1 MNEQVE
7 TYPLPAERTA
17 AQRAYRHRSKKM
29 NIGTM
34 LIVVGL
40 TIGAVI
46 FALPFIWM
54 VLTSLKTDRQIRT
67 IPLILW
73 PDPVVFDPYVRAWV
87 EANFSRFTLNSMIVA
102 TAAAVSNALL
112 SALMG
117 YTLARMHFRGR
128 NVIFTLILST
138 LMIPVQIAFIP
149 LFLIVARMPLTGGNN
164 IFGQGGSGLLDTYFG
179 LLAPHVVTAFG
190 IFLMRQFMMGFPS
203 ELEDAARVDGAS
215 EFMIFW
221 RIMLPLSVPAL
232 ITLFLLHFTGVWNDL
247 LWPLVVT
254 NSEAMRTLPLGLT
267 QLRGALYTEWN
278 MVMAGTAISV
288 IPTIIIFIIGQRYF
302 QRSIAITGIK

>member
-1 MNEQVE
+1 MS
-7 TYPLPAERTA
+7 T
-17 AQRAYRHRSKKM
+17 
-29 NIGTM
+29 I
-34 LIVVGL
+34 LIVL
-40 TIGAVI
+40 FLSIGAII
-46 FALPFIWM
+46 FAAPFFWM
-54 VLTSLKTDRQIRT
+54 VLTSIKTDRQVRT
-67 IPLILW
+67 IPLLLW
-73 PDPVVFDPYVRAWV
+73 PNPVIFEPYVRAWV
-87 EANFSRFTLNSMIVA
+87 GANFSRYTMNSMIVA
-102 TAAAVSNALL
+102 SAAAVSNALL

-117 YTLARMHFRGR
+117 YTLARLRFRGK
-128 NVIFTLILST
+128 NLIFTLILST
-138 LMIPVQIAFIP
+138 IMVPAQIAFIP
-149 LFLIVARMPLTGGNN
+149 MFLLVARIPLFGGNT
-164 IFGQGGSGLLDTYFG
+164 ILGQGGSGLLDTYFG
-179 LLAPHVVTAFG
+179 LMAPHIVTAFG
-190 IFLMRQFMMGFPS
+190 VFLMRQFMLGFPS

-254 NSEAMRTLPLGLT
+254 NSESMRTLPLGLT
-267 QLRGALYTEWN
+267 QLRGAQYTEWN

>member
-1 MNEQVE
+1 MPSLS
-7 TYPLPAERTA
+7 T
-17 AQRAYRHRSKKM
+17 S
-29 NIGTM
+29 
-34 LIVVGL
+34 LIVVAL
-40 TIGAVI
+40 SIGALI
-46 FALPFIWM
+46 FAAPFFWM
-54 VLTSLKTDRQIRT
+54 VMTSIKTDRQVRT

-73 PDPVVFDPYVRAWV
+73 PDPIIWEAYSRAWV
-87 EANFSRFTLNSMIVA
+87 GANFSRYTFNSMIVA
-102 TAAAVSNALL
+102 SAAAASNALL

-117 YTLARMHFRGR
+117 YTLARMRFRGK

-138 LMIPVQIAFIP
+138 IMVPAQIAFIP
-149 LFLIVARMPLTGGNN
+149 MFLLVARMPLAGGNN
-164 IFGQGGSGLLDTYFG
+164 ILGQGGSGLLDTYFG
-179 LLAPHVVTAFG
+179 LMAPHVVTAFG
-190 IFLMRQFMMGFPS
+190 VFLMRQFMLGFPT

-267 QLRGALYTEWN
+267 QLRGSQYTEWN

>member
-1 MNEQVE
+1 MSEQTSRSSV
-7 TYPLPAERTA
+7 PLPHTPSAAIPPRRFRTVSLA
-17 AQRAYRHRSKKM
+17 TA
-29 NIGTM
+29 
-34 LIVVGL
+34 LIFIAL
-40 TIGAVI
+40 SIGAVI
-46 FALPFIWM
+46 FALPFVWM
-54 VLTSLKTDRQIRT
+54 ILTSLKTDRQVRT

-73 PDPVVFDPYVRAWV
+73 PDPMIIEPYTRAWV
-87 EANFSRFTLNSMIVA
+87 EANFSRYTMNSLVVSTI
-102 TAAAVSNALL
+102 AASSNALL

-117 YTLARMHFRGR
+117 YTLARMRFRGR
-128 NVIFTLILST
+128 NVVFTLVLST

-149 LFLIVARMPLTGGNN
+149 MFLIVARMPLLGGNN
-164 IFGQGGSGLLDTYFG
+164 LFGQGGSGLLDTYAG

-190 IFLMRQFMMGFPS
+190 IFLMRQFMLGFPS

-267 QLRGALYTEWN
+267 QLRGVLYTEWN
-278 MVMAGTAISV
+278 LVMAGTAISV
-288 IPTIIIFIIGQRYF
+288 IPTIILFMIGQRYF
-302 QRSIAITGIK
+302 QRSIVITGMK

>member
-1 MNEQVE
+1 MSEQVKQHPFSQ
-7 TYPLPAERTA
+7 TQPA
-17 AQRAYRHRSKKM
+17 AQRAGVRRSKAL
-29 NIGTM
+29 NVGT
-34 LIVVGL
+34 LAVVAAL
-40 TIGAVI
+40 TIGAII

-73 PDPVVFDPYVRAWV
+73 PQPFVFEPYVNAWV
-87 EANFSRFTLNSMIVA
+87 GANFSRYTLNSMIVA
-102 TAAAVSNALL
+102 TTAAVMNALL

-128 NVIFTLILST
+128 NLIFSLILAT
-138 LMIPVQIAFIP
+138 LMVPVQIAFIP
-149 LFLIVARMPLTGGNN
+149 MFLIAARMPLLGGNN
-164 IFGQGGSGLLDTYFG
+164 ILGQGGSGLLDTYAG

-203 ELEDAARVDGAS
+203 ELEDAARVDGAT

-221 RIMLPLSVPAL
+221 RIMLPLSAPAL
-232 ITLFLLHFTGVWNDL
+232 VTLFLLHFTGVWNDL

-267 QLRGALYTEWN
+267 QLRGALYTKWN

-288 IPTIIIFIIGQRYF
+288 IPTIVIFLIGQRYF

>member
-1 MNEQVE
+1 MSEQAAKH
-7 TYPLPAERTA
+7 PLSTTQQGKRSTA
-17 AQRAYRHRSKKM
+17 RRRSSAP
-29 NIGTM
+29 NIGTL
-34 LIVVGL
+34 LIVACL
-40 TIGAVI
+40 TIGAII

-73 PDPVVFDPYVRAWV
+73 PDPFVFEPYVKAWV
-87 EANFSRFTLNSMIVA
+87 GANFSQYTLNSMIVS
-102 TAAAVSNALL
+102 TVAAVSNALL

-128 NVIFTLILST
+128 NVIFSLILAT
-138 LMIPVQIAFIP
+138 LMVPVQIAFIP
-149 LFLIVARMPLTGGNN
+149 LFLIVARMPLVGGNN
-164 IFGQGGSGLLDTYFG
+164 ILGQGGSGLLDTYFG

-254 NSEAMRTLPLGLT
+254 NSEQMRTLPLGLT

-288 IPTIIIFIIGQRYF
+288 IPTIVIFLIGQRYF

>member
-1 MNEQVE
+1 MARRKQISSS
-7 TYPLPAERTA
+7 L
-17 AQRAYRHRSKKM
+17 
-29 NIGTM
+29 
-34 LIVVGL
+34 
-40 TIGAVI
+40 GASI
-46 FALPFIWM
+46 
-54 VLTSLKTDRQIRT
+54 
-67 IPLILW
+67 
-73 PDPVVFDPYVRAWV
+73 
-87 EANFSRFTLNSMIVA
+87 
-102 TAAAVSNALL
+102 
-112 SALMG
+112 
-117 YTLARMHFRGR
+117 
-128 NVIFTLILST
+128 
-138 LMIPVQIAFIP
+138 
-149 LFLIVARMPLTGGNN
+149 
-164 IFGQGGSGLLDTYFG
+164 GLLDTYFG
-179 LLAPHVVTAFG
+179 LMAPHVVTAFG
-190 IFLMRQFMMGFPS
+190 VFLMRQFMLGFPS

-267 QLRGALYTEWN
+267 QLRGSQYTEWN

>member
-1 MNEQVE
+1 MSQQAHNYPMSTAQVGPRGA
-7 TYPLPAERTA
+7 TPHRTRKLSIA
-17 AQRAYRHRSKKM
+17 
-29 NIGTM
+29 TL
-34 LIVVGL
+34 LIVVTLGV
-40 TIGAVI
+40 GAII
-46 FALPFIWM
+46 FAMPFVWM
-54 VLTSLKTDRQIRT
+54 VLTSIKTDRQIRT

-73 PDPVVFDPYVRAWV
+73 PDPIVFEPYVRAWV

-102 TAAAVSNALL
+102 TTAAISNALL

-117 YTLARMHFRGR
+117 YTLARMQFRGR
-128 NVIFTLILST
+128 NVIFSLILST

-149 LFLIVARMPLTGGNN
+149 MFLIVARMPLMGGNN
-164 IFGQGGSGLLDTYFG
+164 ILGQGGSGLLDTYFG

-190 IFLMRQFMMGFPS
+190 IFLMRQFMLGFPS